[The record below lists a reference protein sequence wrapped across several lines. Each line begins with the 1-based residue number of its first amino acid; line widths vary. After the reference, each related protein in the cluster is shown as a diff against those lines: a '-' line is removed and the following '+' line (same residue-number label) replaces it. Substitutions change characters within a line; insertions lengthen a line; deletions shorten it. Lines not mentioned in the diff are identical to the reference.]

1 MRTLDETIELVNKFN
16 SNILKKGHNLSTT
29 LFLDSEETKSVD
41 VFCNDQDYYIEDSQ
55 NLSQDEESEIEE
67 LLLYLHNYFKQSA
80 AYARMCDATD
90 NYLYNN

>member
-41 VFCNDQDYYIEDSQ
+41 VFCNDQDYFIESSQ
-55 NLSQDEESEIEE
+55 NLSDDEQNEIEE
-67 LLLYLHNYFKQSA
+67 MLREMHRDFSQSA
-80 AYARMCDATD
+80 SFERMCNATEKH
-90 NYLYNN
+90 LMYN